1 MNVNAYPAFLI
12 IYAFHDFY
20 RAYHSL
26 LCAFCARGC
35 PFSLCA
41 YVLCACALSSSF
53 FSGYGL
59 LMGLAPLDH
68 ELLLSLCHSFMS

>member
-1 MNVNAYPAFLI
+1 MNVNAYRAFLI
-12 IYAFHDFY
+12 IYVAHDFY
-20 RAYHSL
+20 RAYHSR

-35 PFSLCA
+35 PFSLYAYALCA
-41 YVLCACALSSSF
+41 YALSSSF

-68 ELLLSLCHSFMS
+68 ELVLSLSHSFIS